1 MSEQKEPNREA
12 KLTDASPNPKPEGFF
27 KRIFTKMDGAIKAK
41 AEAQSGN
48 ACCSGDQG
56 DGKGGTCC

>member
-1 MSEQKEPNREA
+1 MSENKEPTHEA
-12 KLTDASPNPKPEGFF
+12 KPNDASQKLKPEGFF
-27 KRIFTKMDGAIKAK
+27 KRIFTKMDDAMKAK

-56 DGKGGTCC
+56 DGKGGKCC